1 MSIGKNIAHD
11 SGSSH
16 VTGSSIFVDDR
27 VEFINEVF
35 VGIVTC
41 KIAKGKLKNINK
53 EKALAHPNCLGVF
66 TSEDLAIKKWGAI
79 VHDQPILVEDT
90 ILYYDEACAII
101 ASDDRYKVQDIIN
114 LVELEVEEEE
124 ACLTIEKARE
134 RDDFVYKAP
143 KSFVQGN
150 VEKAFKESEHVLEGK
165 FICGG
170 QEHFY
175 MESQAALAIPTENG
189 QVEVHASSQHP
200 SETQRVVAE
209 ALGVPFHKVVCIVKR
224 MGGGF
229 GGKESQAAP
238 IAAYAALVACR
249 LNRPARLILTK
260 DEDMKIT
267 GKRHPF
273 ENSYKVGFDE
283 SGKILGLKA
292 HLQADAGSYSDLS
305 SSILERAMFHTDGAY
320 FLENCEISGISYRTN
335 NASNTAYR
343 GFGGPQGNMTIESI
357 MEDIAHYL
365 KKDSYNVRRVNIY
378 EKDKNLTPYGQR
390 LENNML
396 PALFDGLYQSSDYQ
410 ARLKEI
416 EKFNGLKSGKVRG
429 ISMSA
434 TKFGIA
440 FTARFLNQ
448 GSALVN
454 LQLDGTVQ
462 ASTGAT
468 EMGQGVNTKIQQII
482 CHAFGIE
489 PESVIV
495 MSTSTEKNHNTSP
508 TAASSGSDING
519 AAALDACNKIK
530 GRLTE
535 LAKLVF
541 SGAKSDA
548 ILELEI
554 KKGSLDTDIIF
565 NKGVVKQVS
574 SGKELPLTELI
585 NTAYFNR
592 ISLGGYSHYKT
603 PGLGFCKERI
613 EGKAFNYF
621 TQGVAVSEVEICE
634 YTGEL
639 KVLRSDIYMDLGR
652 PLNPGIDRGQVTG
665 AFVQGMGWVTTE
677 NLVYAADGELK
688 TYSPT
693 TYKIPNIQ
701 DTPRVFNID
710 FISNDDNECNVHRS
724 KAVGEPPF
732 LLGTSVWT
740 AAKAALAYRANSQ
753 IVKIKSP
760 ATGEEILKEL
770 VRLKSRKEDG
780 K

>member
-1 MSIGKNIAHD
+1 MTIGKNIPHD
-11 SGSSH
+11 SATGH
-16 VTGSSIFVDDR
+16 VTGASVFIDDR
-27 VEFINEVF
+27 VEAINEVF

-41 KIAKGKLKNINK
+41 KIAKGRLLAIDSS
-53 EKALAHPNCLGVF
+53 KALKHKNCIGVF
-66 TSEDLAIKKWGAI
+66 TSKDLVAKKWGAI
-79 VHDQPILVEDT
+79 VHDQPILVED
-90 ILYYDEACAII
+90 IISYYDEACAVI
-101 ASDDRYKVQDIIN
+101 ASDCRYKVQEIIN
-114 LVELEVEEEE
+114 LVELKTEEEK
-124 ACLTIEKARE
+124 ACLSIADAEQL
-134 RDDFVYKAP
+134 DDYVYKAP
-143 KSFVQGN
+143 K
-150 VEKAFKESEHVLEGK
+150 AFKQGDASSAIKKAEHKLTGT

-238 IAAYAALVACR
+238 IAAYAALVASK

-273 ENSYKVGFDE
+273 ENNYEVGFDNN
-283 SGKILGLKA
+283 GKILGLKV
-292 HLQADAGSYSDLS
+292 HLQADAGAYSDLS

-320 FLENCEISGISYRTN
+320 FLKDCEITGISYRTN

-357 MEDIAHYL
+357 IEDIAAYL
-365 KKDSYNVRRVNIY
+365 KKDSYQVRRINIY
-378 EKDKNLTPYGQR
+378 EGKNKLTPYGQV

-396 PALFDGLYQSSDYQ
+396 PELFDGLYKSSDYKN
-410 ARLKEI
+410 RLKEI
-416 EKFNGLKSGKVRG
+416 EEFNKLKNGKVRAL
-429 ISMSA
+429 SMTA

-482 CHAFGIE
+482 CHAFGIN
-489 PESVIV
+489 PKDVIV

-535 LAKLVF
+535 LVKLIF
-541 SGAKSDA
+541 SGAESDA
-548 ILELEI
+548 IKELEI
-554 KKGSLDTDIIF
+554 RKGSLDTDIVF
-565 NKGVVKQVS
+565 EA
-574 SGKELPLTELI
+574 GKVRELSTKKEMSLVELI
-585 NTAYFNR
+585 NAAYFNR

-603 PGLGFCKERI
+603 PGLGFCKDRI
-613 EGKAFNYF
+613 EGKAFNYY
-621 TQGVAVSEVEICE
+621 TQGVAVSEVQVCE

-639 KVLRSDIYMDLGR
+639 KVLRSDVYMDLGR
-652 PLNPGIDRGQVTG
+652 PLNPGIDKGQVTG
-665 AFVQGMGWVTTE
+665 AFIQGMGWVTTE
-677 NLVYAADGELK
+677 NLVYSKSGALQ

-701 DTPRVFNID
+701 DTPRVFNVD
-710 FISNDDNECNVHRS
+710 FITNNDNDCNVHRS

-740 AAKAALAYRANSQ
+740 AVKAAISVRANNKK
-753 IVKIKSP
+753 VELKSP

-770 VRLKSRKEDG
+770 TRLKSG

>member
-1 MSIGKNIAHD
+1 MIIGKNIAHD
-11 SGSSH
+11 SGAMH
-16 VTGSSIFVDDR
+16 VTGTSVFIDDR
-27 VEFINEVF
+27 TDTSNEVF

-41 KIAKGKLKNINK
+41 KIAKGRLLSVNSA
-53 EKALAHPNCLGVF
+53 KALEHKNCLGVY
-66 TSEDLAIKKWGAI
+66 TAKDLVAKKWGAI
-79 VHDQPILVEDT
+79 FHDQPILVEDN
-90 ILYYDEACAII
+90 ISYYDEACAII
-101 ASDDRYKVQDIIN
+101 ATDDRDKVQEIIN
-114 LVELEVEEEE
+114 LVELEVSEEKPCLSIKE
-124 ACLTIEKARE
+124 AAIL
-134 RDDFVYKAP
+134 DDYVYKAP
-143 KSFVQGN
+143 KPFKQGD
-150 VEKAFKESEHVLEGK
+150 VESAFKNAEHILEGT

-175 MESQAALAIPTENG
+175 MESQAALAVPTENG
-189 QVEVHASSQHP
+189 QIEVHASSQHP

-238 IAAYAALVACR
+238 IAAYAAIVASK
-249 LNRPARLILTK
+249 LNRCARLILTK

-273 ENSYKVGFDE
+273 ENTYKVGFDKN
-283 SGKILGLKA
+283 GKILGLKV
-292 HLQADAGSYSDLS
+292 HLQADAGAYSDLS
-305 SSILERAMFHTDGAY
+305 SSILERAMFHTDSAY
-320 FLENCEISGISYRTN
+320 YLENCEITGISYRTN
-335 NASNTAYR
+335 NSSNTAYR
-343 GFGGPQGNMTIESI
+343 GFGGPQGSMTIESI
-357 MEDIAHYL
+357 IEDISNFL
-365 KKDSYNVRRVNIY
+365 KIDSYTIRRLNIY
-378 EKDKNLTPYGQR
+378 EGDKTLTPYGQH

-396 PALFDGLYQSSDYQ
+396 PDLFDGLYKSSDY
-410 ARLKEI
+410 AKRLEEI
-416 EKFNGLKSGKVRG
+416 KKFNEQKNGKLKGLA
-429 ISMSA
+429 MSA

-440 FTARFLNQ
+440 FTSRFLNQ

-454 LQLDGTVQ
+454 LQLDATVQ

-489 PESVIV
+489 PQSVTV

-541 SGAKSDA
+541 DGAKSDA
-548 ILELEI
+548 ITELEI
-554 KKGSLDTDIIF
+554 KKGSLDSDIVF
-565 NKGVVKQVS
+565 EGGKVQQLS
-574 SGKELPLTELI
+574 SKKSMPLVELI
-585 NTAYFNR
+585 NIAYFNR

-603 PGLGFCKERI
+603 PELGFCKDRI

-621 TQGVAVSEVEICE
+621 TQGVAVSEVQICE
-634 YTGEL
+634 YTGDL
-639 KVLRSDIYMDLGR
+639 KVLRSDLYMDLGR

-677 NLVYAADGELK
+677 NLVYADSGELK

-701 DTPRVFNID
+701 DTPRIFNVD
-710 FISNDDNECNVHRS
+710 FITNNDNDCNVHRS

-732 LLGTSVWT
+732 LLGSSVWM
-740 AAKAALAYRANSQ
+740 AAKNALSYRSNGVQSEL
-753 IVKIKSP
+753 KSP
-760 ATGEEILKEL
+760 ATGEEILTEL
-770 VRLKSRKEDG
+770 KRLKSG